1 MLYCCA
7 KDMFANSQK
16 YTSLLEEIV
25 GFFFFLFCSDFK
37 MAKESVPNAKQM
49 HAPGTSKL
57 FLLIYSDQ
65 LC

>member
-37 MAKESVPNAKQM
+37 MAKESLPNAKCM
-49 HAPGTSKL
+49 HQVHL
-57 FLLIYSDQ
+57 NYS
-65 LC
+65 C